1 MANRIA
7 AQTLE
12 SRRTPALDD
21 LRNVFEKAV
30 GEIYRADLNP
40 NRQRQAPIVSR
51 ARILGISSVSAEKR
65 ALSDAARALAL
76 LWKV

>member
-7 AQTLE
+7 APTLAGQ
-12 SRRTPALDD
+12 RTPSLDD

-30 GEIYRADLNP
+30 GEIHQAELTP

-51 ARILGISSVSAEKR
+51 ATVLGISSASAEKR
-65 ALSDAARALAL
+65 ALSDAARALAR